1 MKNKLFLT
9 LLAAIG
15 LAGSAQ
21 AQTTTFVDVAN
32 LGDGVSVLTSGG
44 TVKVNATVLTKNQR
58 WTRDNVYIL
67 ANNVIVSNGVTLT
80 IEPGTLIRAEQATI
94 GQGSGAEAALTPAD
108 PGALVVARGGRL
120 IAAGTADAPI
130 IFTSIDD
137 TNVPGGIATIP
148 PSENV
153 GSTAAAGSTTTVT
166 ATNQAE
172 RVFTITNTNTNALSI
187 IRITSATG
195 SLTTNSASANGGTFT
210 FTNYSFVNTTN
221 WFRTV
226 GSTTNWYSHPTL
238 STTFTN
244 LAAARTL
251 KADVTPVVLA
261 TNSQGRPGIYTVTGT
276 GTLSS
281 AAKGYGAWAASGDSA
296 FRHDGLWGGIVL
308 AGNATVVRGYG
319 YNTNT
324 PTVFTNANTTAITV
338 PTIDPA
344 TGVVSGTQR
353 GVQQIEGMAGFSDF
367 AWGGGDTVNPPDDS
381 GILRFISN
389 RYGGFIIAANAELNS
404 YSFYG
409 VGRGT
414 VLEFLEAWN
423 NADDDFE
430 FWGGDV
436 NMRYALSLFCGDDG
450 LDTDQGFLGAIQYY
464 VQIQNNASGNESGTS
479 VTGRPI
485 ANYGDSLTENDGPE
499 SDNRTVPL
507 STYILSNA
515 TLVGRGYGSL
525 GSWNTTEPLSGPN
538 FRDNG
543 GARWHNSI
551 IMDNPHGAVLITDR
565 SSTTNSDVT
574 TALEGSSIGR
584 FAFARTNG
592 GFDGAGRAVDLVTA
606 TDAASDAP
614 DGRFHSC
621 MFFRNG
627 LADNSGADGEVGKYA
642 NIAAFQL
649 AVSTNTNGYFVASND
664 NLFPSEQRRSQ
675 RGAASDGN
683 TNRANTAAVIA
694 QLTNASNYNSFN
706 TDPGLNVNPY
716 TRLSGLNM
724 RPSATAARSLANS
737 SIPNV
742 RGLNTNATFAGAVL
756 DNAWMRNWTI
766 SDKLGLWAG
775 TQYAPVVRVSKS
787 GTNPMITFGAAANIG
802 YVVERSTDNKSYVP
816 IATVPG
822 GAAANVDVVDTATTL
837 GSSAV
842 YYRVIA
848 L

>member
-15 LAGSAQ
+15 LAGSVQ

-32 LGDGVSVLTSGG
+32 LGDGVSVLSSGG

-58 WTRDNVYIL
+58 WTRDRVYIL
-67 ANNVIVSNGVTLT
+67 ANNVIVPNGITLT

-120 IAAGTADAPI
+120 NAVGTADAPI
-130 IFTSIDD
+130 VFTSIDD
-137 TNVPGGIATIP
+137 PNVPGGIASIP
-148 PSENV
+148 PSENF
-153 GSTAAAGSTTTVT
+153 GSTAAAGSIT
-166 ATNQAE
+166 
-172 RVFTITNTNTNALSI
+172 TNTNSAITNRVHTITGSASVTNYV
-187 IRITSATG
+187 RVTSA
-195 SLTTNSASANGGTFT
+195 AGGTTATALTNGQVVT
-210 FTNYSFVNTTN
+210 FTNYSFVNATN
-221 WFRTV
+221 WYRRV
-226 GSTTNWYSHPTL
+226 GTTTNWYAHPEL
-238 STTFTN
+238 ITTFSN
-244 LAAARTL
+244 IVAARTL
-251 KADVTPVVLA
+251 KTGVTPVVLA

-276 GTLSS
+276 GQLSND
-281 AAKGYGAWAASGDSA
+281 AKGYGAWAANADSA
-296 FRHDGLWGGIVL
+296 WKHDGLWGGIVL
-308 AGNATVVRGYG
+308 AGKATVSRGYASG
-319 YNTNT
+319 E
-324 PTVFTNANTTAITV
+324 NANTLDTVV

-344 TGVVSGTQR
+344 TGVVSGNQR
-353 GVQQIEGMAGFSDF
+353 GVQQIEGMAGFETY
-367 AWGGGDTVNPPDDS
+367 AWGGGDNVNPPDDS

-436 NMRYALSLFCGDDG
+436 GMRYALSLFCGDDG

-464 VQIQNNASGNESGTS
+464 VQIQNNGVGNESGS
-479 VTGRPI
+479 VVTGRSSV
-485 ANYGDSLTENDGPE
+485 NYGDSLTENDGPE

-515 TLVGRGYGSL
+515 TLVGRGYGST
-525 GSWNTTEPLSGPN
+525 GSWAAGIPLSGPN
-538 FRDNG
+538 FKDNA

-565 SSTTNSDVT
+565 ETNLATDVT
-574 TALEGSSIGR
+574 TALAGSSIGR

-592 GFDGAGRAVDLVTA
+592 GFDGANRGMDLLSTNSS
-606 TDAASDAP
+606 ASDAP

-621 MFFRNG
+621 LFFRNG
-627 LADNSGADGEVGKYA
+627 LADNSSHGGEVGRYP
-642 NIAAFQL
+642 NNGEFQS
-649 AVSTNTNGYFVASND
+649 AVSNNPTTYFVASNA
-664 NLFPSEQRRSQ
+664 NLFPTFHTHNQ
-675 RGAASDGN
+675 RGGANDTT
-683 TNRANTAAVIA
+683 TNRANSAAVIA
-694 QLTNASNYNSFN
+694 QLTNASNHNSFN

-742 RGLNTNATFAGAVL
+742 RGLNTNATYAGAVL
-756 DNAWMRNWTI
+756 DNAWMRGWTI

-775 TQYAPVVRVSKS
+775 TQYVPAVRISVI
-787 GTNPMITFGAAANIG
+787 GTNPMITFDAVANIS
-802 YVVERSTDNKSYVP
+802 YVVERSTDNKYYVP
-816 IATVPG
+816 IATVPAG
-822 GAAANVDVVDTATTL
+822 LEDDDVDLTDTGTIL
-837 GSSAV
+837 GSSPV
-842 YYRVIA
+842 FYRVIA
-848 L
+848 R

>member
-15 LAGSAQ
+15 LAGSVQ
-21 AQTTTFVDVAN
+21 SQTTTFVDVAN
-32 LGDGVSVLTSGG
+32 LGDGVSVLSSGG

-58 WTRDNVYIL
+58 WTRDRVYIL
-67 ANNVIVSNGVTLT
+67 ANNVIVPNGVTLT

-137 TNVPGGIATIP
+137 RNVPGGIATIP
-148 PSENV
+148 PSENL
-153 GSTAAAGSTTTVT
+153 GSSAAAGSTTT
-166 ATNQAE
+166 ATSTNKAD
-172 RVFTITNTNTNALSI
+172 RVITITNNSTSNNISV
-187 IRITSATG
+187 IRITGATG
-195 SLTTNSASANGGTFT
+195 SLTTNLVTTNGGTFT

-221 WFRTV
+221 WFRIV
-226 GSTTNWYSHPTL
+226 GITTNWYSHPTL
-238 STTFTN
+238 STTYTN

-251 KADVTPVVLA
+251 KADVTPVVVSS
-261 TNSQGRPGIYTVTGT
+261 NSQGRPGIYTVTGT
-276 GTLSS
+276 GTLSGD
-281 AAKGYGAWAASGDSA
+281 AKGYGASWVAGGDSA
-296 FRHDGLWGGIVL
+296 WRHDGLWGGIVL
-308 AGNATVVRGYG
+308 AGNGTVVRGYDPG
-319 YNTNT
+319 
-324 PTVFTNANTTAITV
+324 VNANATNNVVV

-344 TGVVSGTQR
+344 TGVVSGSQR
-353 GVQQIEGMAGFSDF
+353 GVQQIEGMAGFAAY
-367 AWGGGDTVNPPDDS
+367 AWGGGDVVNPPDDS

-450 LDTDQGFLGAIQYY
+450 LDTDQGFLGAIQYF

-479 VTGRPI
+479 VTGRSI

-499 SDNRTVPL
+499 SDNRAVPL

-525 GSWNTTEPLSGPN
+525 GSWNTAEPLSGPN
-538 FRDNG
+538 FRDNS

-565 SSTTNSDVT
+565 LSTTNIDVT
-574 TALEGSSIGR
+574 SALAGSSIGR

-592 GFDGAGRAVDLVTA
+592 GFDGADRGMDLVSTNNG
-606 TDAASDAP
+606 ASDAP

-621 MFFRNG
+621 VFFRNG
-627 LADNSGADGEVGKYA
+627 LADNSGAVGEVGKYS
-642 NIAAFQL
+642 NNTAFQL
-649 AVSTNTNGYFVASND
+649 AVTNDSTGYFVASNA
-664 NLFPSEQRRSQ
+664 NLFPTEHRRNQ
-675 RGAASDGN
+675 RGANSNGE

-737 SIPNV
+737 AIPNV

-756 DNAWMRNWTI
+756 DNAWMRGWTI

-775 TQYAPVVRVSKS
+775 TQYVPEVQISVS
-787 GTNPMITFGAAANIG
+787 GTYPKITFGAAANIS
-802 YVVERSTDNKSYVP
+802 YVVERSNDNKSYVA

-822 GAAANVDVVDTATTL
+822 GDAGNVDVTDTATSV
-837 GSSAV
+837 GSSPV
-842 YYRVIA
+842 FYRVIG

>member
-1 MKNKLFLT
+1 MKNKLLLT

-32 LGDGVSVLTSGG
+32 LGDGVSVLSSGG

-67 ANNVIVSNGVTLT
+67 ANNVIVPAGVTLT

-148 PSENV
+148 PSENL
-153 GSTAAAGSTTTVT
+153 GSSSATGGTTTVT
-166 ATNQAE
+166 STNKAE
-172 RVFTITNTNTNALSI
+172 RVLTITNNTTNVLAVVRL
-187 IRITSATG
+187 TSAT
-195 SLTTNSASANGGTFT
+195 TNTLSTNVTANGGTFT

-221 WFRTV
+221 WFRIN
-226 GSTTNWYSHPTL
+226 GSTTNWFSHPTM
-238 STTFTN
+238 STTYSN

-251 KADVTPVVLA
+251 KSDVTPVVLA
-261 TNSQGRPGIYTVTGT
+261 TNSQGRTGIYTVTGT
-276 GTLSS
+276 GTLTS
-281 AAKGYGAWAASGDSA
+281 AAKGYGAWAATADSA
-296 FRHDGLWGGIVL
+296 YKHDGLWGGIVL
-308 AGNATVVRGYG
+308 AGNGTVNRGYASG
-319 YNTNT
+319 
-324 PTVFTNANTTAITV
+324 VNANTNAIAV
-338 PTIDPA
+338 PSIDPA
-344 TGVVSGTQR
+344 TGVASGTQR
-353 GVQQIEGMAGFSDF
+353 GVQQIEGMAGFSDY
-367 AWGGGDTVNPPDDS
+367 AWGGGDTVNTPDDS

-464 VQIQNNASGNESGTS
+464 IQIQNNAVGNETGTS
-479 VTGRPI
+479 VTGRSST
-485 ANYGDSLTENDGPE
+485 NYGDSLTENDGPE
-499 SDNRTVPL
+499 SDNRAVPL

-515 TLVGRGYGSL
+515 TLVGRGYGST
-525 GSWNTTEPLSGPN
+525 GSWDNAEPLSGPN
-538 FRDNG
+538 FKDNA

-551 IMDNPHGAVLITDR
+551 IMDNPNGAVLITDR
-565 SSTTNSDVT
+565 ETTASNDVT
-574 TALEGSSIGR
+574 VALAGSSIGR

-592 GFDGAGRAVDLVTA
+592 GFDGADRGIDLVSTNNG
-606 TDAASDAP
+606 ASDAP

-621 MFFRNG
+621 IFFRNG
-627 LADNSGADGEVGKYA
+627 LASNSVAVGMVGKYTNNEA
-642 NIAAFQL
+642 FRSAAT
-649 AVSTNTNGYFVASND
+649 TNANGYFVASND
-664 NLFPSEQRRSQ
+664 NLFPKQHQRSQ
-675 RGAASDGN
+675 RGAAGDG
-683 TNRANTAAVIA
+683 TESRANTAAVIA
-694 QLTNASNYNSFN
+694 QLTNSTNYNSFN

-724 RPSATAARSLANS
+724 RPSAAAARSLGNS

-756 DNAWMRNWTI
+756 DNAWMRGWTI

-775 TQYAPVVRVSKS
+775 TKVEPVVRISKS
-787 GTNPMITFGAAANIG
+787 GTNPVITFGAVADIR

-822 GAAANVDVVDTATTL
+822 GLAGDVDVTDTATTL
-837 GSSAV
+837 NSSAV

>member
-15 LAGSAQ
+15 LAGSVQ

-32 LGDGVSVLTSGG
+32 LGEGVTVLSSGG
-44 TVKVNATVLTKNQR
+44 TVKVNATVLSKNQR

-67 ANNVIVSNGVTLT
+67 ANNVIVPNGITLT

-137 TNVPGGIATIP
+137 TNVPGGIATVP
-148 PSENV
+148 PTENN
-153 GSTAAAGSTTTVT
+153 GSSASAGSTTTVV
-166 ATNQAE
+166 ATNKAD
-172 RVFTITNTNTNALSI
+172 RVFTITNTNTNSMSI
-187 IRITSATG
+187 VLITNATG
-195 SLTTNSASANGGTFT
+195 SITTNPVAANSSFT
-210 FTNYSFVNTTN
+210 FTNYSFVNATN
-221 WFRTV
+221 WFRMN
-226 GSTTNWYSHPTL
+226 GSTTNWFSHPTL
-238 STTFTN
+238 STTYTN

-276 GTLSS
+276 GTLS
-281 AAKGYGAWAASGDSA
+281 AVAKGYGAWAASADSA
-296 FRHDGLWGGIVL
+296 WRHDGLWGGIVL
-308 AGNATVVRGYG
+308 AGNATVNRGYAIG
-319 YNTNT
+319 
-324 PTVFTNANTTAITV
+324 TNANTTATVV

-344 TGVVSGTQR
+344 TGVVSGTQQ
-353 GVQQIEGMAGFSDF
+353 GVQQIEGMAGFSDY

-450 LDTDQGFLGAIQYY
+450 LDTDQGFLGAIQYF

-499 SDNRTVPL
+499 SDNRAVPL
-507 STYILSNA
+507 STYILANA

-525 GSWNTTEPLSGPN
+525 GSWNNVEPLSGPN

-565 SSTTNSDVT
+565 SSTTSSDVT
-574 TALEGSSIGR
+574 NALAGSSIGR

-592 GFDGAGRAVDLVTA
+592 GFDGAERGMDLVSANTG
-606 TDAASDAP
+606 ASDAP

-621 MFFRNG
+621 VFFRNG
-627 LADNSGADGEVGKYA
+627 LANNSGADGEVGKYA
-642 NIAAFQL
+642 NNTAFQL
-649 AVSTNTNGYFVASND
+649 AVTSDSTGYFVASNA
-664 NLFPSEQRRSQ
+664 NLFPTEQRRNQ
-675 RGAASDGN
+675 RGASSNGD

-694 QLTNASNYNSFN
+694 QLTNTNNYNSFN

-716 TRLSGLNM
+716 TRLSGLNL
-724 RPSATAARSLANS
+724 RPSNSVARSLGNS
-737 SIPNV
+737 AIPNV

-756 DNAWMRNWTI
+756 DNAWMRGWTI

-775 TQYAPVVRVSKS
+775 EQVAPVVRVSKS
-787 GTNPMITFGAAANIG
+787 GTNPVITFGAAANIG

-822 GAAANVDVVDTATTL
+822 GAAANVDVTDTATTL

>member
-15 LAGSAQ
+15 LAGSVQ

-32 LGDGVSVLTSGG
+32 LGDGVEVLSSGG

-58 WTRDNVYIL
+58 WTRDRVYIL
-67 ANNVIVSNGVTLT
+67 ANNVIVKSGVTLT

-137 TNVPGGIATIP
+137 PNVPGGIATIP
-148 PSENV
+148 VYENL
-153 GSTAAAGSTTTVT
+153 GSTAAAGSIT
-166 ATNQAE
+166 
-172 RVFTITNTNTNALSI
+172 TNTNSAISNRVHTITGATNVTSV
-187 IRITSATG
+187 IRVTSATG
-195 SLTTNSASANGGTFT
+195 GTTTKNLTNGEVFT
-210 FTNYSFVNTTN
+210 FTNYSFVNATN
-221 WFRTV
+221 WYRRV
-226 GSTTNWYSHPTL
+226 GSTTNWYSHPELT
-238 STTFTN
+238 TTFSN
-244 LAAARTL
+244 IVAARTL
-251 KADVTPVVLA
+251 KTGVTPENVA

-276 GTLSS
+276 GNLTGT
-281 AAKGYGAWAASGDSA
+281 KGYGAWASEADSA
-296 FRHDGLWGGIVL
+296 WRHDGLWGGIVL

-324 PTVFTNANTTAITV
+324 PTVFTNANTTSITV

-353 GVQQIEGMAGFSDF
+353 GVQQIEGMAGFEAY

-464 VQIQNNASGNESGTS
+464 VQIQNNGVGNESGS
-479 VTGRPI
+479 VVSGRSSV
-485 ANYGDSLTENDGPE
+485 NYGDSLTENDGPE
-499 SDNRTVPL
+499 SENRTVPL

-515 TLVGRGYGSL
+515 TLVGRGYGST
-525 GSWNTTEPLSGPN
+525 GSWSNAIPLSGPN
-538 FRDNG
+538 YKDNA

-565 SSTTNSDVT
+565 ETNGAIDVT

-592 GFDGAGRAVDLVTA
+592 GFDGAGRAIDLVNA

-627 LADNSGADGEVGKYA
+627 LADNSAHGGEVGKYA
-642 NIAAFQL
+642 NNAAFRF
-649 AVSTNTNGYFVASND
+649 AETNDPTAYFVGANG
-664 NLFPSEQRRSQ
+664 NLFPTFHTHSQ
-675 RGAASDGN
+675 RGGANDTA

-694 QLTNASNYNSFN
+694 QLTNASNHNSFN

-716 TRLSGLNM
+716 TRLSGLDM
-724 RPSATAARSLANS
+724 RPSATAARSLTNS

-742 RGLNTNATFAGAVL
+742 RGLNTNATYAGAVL
-756 DNAWMRNWTI
+756 DNAWMRGWTI

-775 TQYAPVVRVSKS
+775 TQYVPEVRISVI
-787 GTNPMITFGAAANIG
+787 GTNPMITFGAEANIS

-816 IATVPG
+816 IATVPAG
-822 GAAANVDVVDTATTL
+822 LEDDDVDLTDTGTIL
-837 GSSAV
+837 GSSPV
-842 YYRVIA
+842 FYRVIA
-848 L
+848 R

>member
-15 LAGSAQ
+15 LAGSVQ
-21 AQTTTFVDVAN
+21 SQTTTFVDVAN
-32 LGDGVSVLTSGG
+32 LGDGVSVLSSGG

-58 WTRDNVYIL
+58 WTRDRVYIL
-67 ANNVIVSNGVTLT
+67 ANNVIVPNGVTLT

-137 TNVPGGIATIP
+137 RNVPGGIATIP
-148 PSENV
+148 PSENL
-153 GSTAAAGSTTTVT
+153 GSSAAAGSTTTVVS
-166 ATNQAE
+166 TNKAE
-172 RVFTITNTNTNALSI
+172 RVFTITNTNTNSMNI
-187 IRITSATG
+187 ITITSTTG
-195 SLTTNSASANGGTFT
+195 SLTTNSVATNSSFT

-226 GSTTNWYSHPTL
+226 GSTTNWYSFPTL
-238 STTFTN
+238 STTYTN

-251 KADVTPVVLA
+251 KADVTPVVVSS
-261 TNSQGRPGIYTVTGT
+261 NSQGRAGIYTVTGT
-276 GTLSS
+276 GTLSTD
-281 AAKGYGAWAASGDSA
+281 AKGYGAWSASGDSA
-296 FRHDGLWGGIVL
+296 WKHDGLWGGIVL
-308 AGNATVVRGYG
+308 AGNSTVNRGYATG
-319 YNTNT
+319 
-324 PTVFTNANTTAITV
+324 VNANTTATIV

-344 TGVVSGTQR
+344 TGVVSGTQQ
-353 GVQQIEGMAGFSDF
+353 GVQQIEGMAGFADY
-367 AWGGGDTVNPPDDS
+367 AWGGGDAVSTPDDS

-436 NMRYALSLFCGDDG
+436 AMRYALSLFCGDDG
-450 LDTDQGFLGAIQYY
+450 LDTDQGFLGAIQYF

-499 SDNRTVPL
+499 SDNRAVPL

-525 GSWNTTEPLSGPN
+525 GSWNNVEPLSGPN

-574 TALEGSSIGR
+574 SALAGSSIGR

-592 GFDGAGRAVDLVTA
+592 GFDGANRGMDLVSTNNG
-606 TDAASDAP
+606 ASDAP

-621 MFFRNG
+621 VFFRNG
-627 LADNSGADGEVGKYA
+627 LANNSGAVGGVGKYS
-642 NIAAFQL
+642 NNTAFQL
-649 AVSTNTNGYFVASND
+649 AVTNDSTGYFVASNA
-664 NLFPSEQRRSQ
+664 NLFPTEQRRNQ
-675 RGAASDGN
+675 RGASSNGD

-694 QLTNASNYNSFN
+694 QLTNTNNYNSFN

-716 TRLSGLNM
+716 TRLSGLNL
-724 RPSATAARSLANS
+724 RPSNSVARSLGNS
-737 SIPNV
+737 AIPNV

-756 DNAWMRNWTI
+756 DNAWMRGWTI

-775 TQYAPVVRVSKS
+775 TQYVPEVQISVS
-787 GTNPMITFGAAANIG
+787 GTYPKITFGAAANIS
-802 YVVERSTDNKSYVP
+802 YVVERSTDNKSYVA

-822 GAAANVDVVDTATTL
+822 GDEGNVDVTDTATPV
-837 GSSAV
+837 GNSPV
-842 YYRVIA
+842 FYRVIG

>member
-15 LAGSAQ
+15 LAGSVQ

-32 LGDGVSVLTSGG
+32 LGDGVSVLSSGG

-58 WTRDNVYIL
+58 WTRDRVYIL
-67 ANNVIVSNGVTLT
+67 ANNVIVPNGITLT

-137 TNVPGGIATIP
+137 PNVPGGIATIP
-148 PSENV
+148 PSENI
-153 GSTAAAGSTTTVT
+153 GSTASAGTTTTVVS
-166 ATNQAE
+166 TNQGE
-172 RVFTITNTNTNALSI
+172 RVITFTNNSSSNNLNV

-195 SLTTNSASANGGTFT
+195 STLTNTAITNGGTT
-210 FTNYSFVNTTN
+210 SFTNYSFGSTSNWFRLSGTTTN
-221 WFRTV
+221 WF
-226 GSTTNWYSHPTL
+226 SHPTL
-238 STTFTN
+238 STTYTN

-251 KADVTPVVLA
+251 KSDVTPVVVSS
-261 TNSQGRPGIYTVTGT
+261 NSQGRAGIYTVTGT
-276 GTLSS
+276 GTLSA
-281 AAKGYGAWAASGDSA
+281 AAKGYGAWAASADSA
-296 FRHDGLWGGIVL
+296 WRHDGLWGGIVL
-308 AGNATVVRGYG
+308 AGNSTVNRGYDIG
-319 YNTNT
+319 I
-324 PTVFTNANTTAITV
+324 NANTTAV
-338 PTIDPA
+338 VQPYIDPA

-353 GVQQIEGMAGFSDF
+353 GVQQIEGMAGFADY
-367 AWGGGDTVNPPDDS
+367 AWGGGDVVNTPDDS

-436 NMRYALSLFCGDDG
+436 GMRYALSLFCGDDG
-450 LDTDQGFLGAIQYY
+450 LDTDQGFLGAIQYF
-464 VQIQNNASGNESGTS
+464 VQIQNNASGNESGSS
-479 VTGRPI
+479 VTGRPV

-499 SDNRTVPL
+499 SDNRAVPL

-538 FRDNG
+538 FKDNA

-574 TALEGSSIGR
+574 NALAGSSIGR

-592 GFDGAGRAVDLVTA
+592 GFDGADRGMDLVSTN
-606 TDAASDAP
+606 TGASDAP

-627 LADNSGADGEVGKYA
+627 LAANSGADGEVGKYT
-642 NIAAFQL
+642 NNAAFQS
-649 AVSTNTNGYFVASND
+649 AVTNDPTGYFVASNA
-664 NLFPSEQRRSQ
+664 NLFPTEQRRAQ
-675 RGAASDGN
+675 RGAAADGN

-716 TRLSGLNM
+716 SRLSGLNL
-724 RPSATAARSLANS
+724 RPSATAARSLGNS

-742 RGLNTNATFAGAVL
+742 RGLNTNATYAGAVL
-756 DNAWMRNWTI
+756 DNAWMRGWTI

-775 TQYAPVVRVSKS
+775 TQYVPEVQISLV
-787 GTNPMITFGAAANIG
+787 GTNPKITFGAAADIS
-802 YVVERSTDNKSYVP
+802 YVVERSTDNKSYVA
-816 IATVPG
+816 IATVSG
-822 GAAANVDVVDTATTL
+822 GLERNAELTDTGTTL
-837 GSSAV
+837 GSSPV
-842 YYRVIA
+842 FYRVIA
-848 L
+848 R

>member
-32 LGDGVSVLTSGG
+32 LGDGVSVLSSGG

-67 ANNVIVSNGVTLT
+67 ANNVIVPAGVTLT

-148 PSENV
+148 PTENN
-153 GSTAAAGSTTTVT
+153 GSTASAGSITT
-166 ATNQAE
+166 
-172 RVFTITNTNTNALSI
+172 
-187 IRITSATG
+187 
-195 SLTTNSASANGGTFT
+195 TTNSALANRVHTITGSPTVTNYVRVTTAAGGTTTTTLTNGEVAT
-210 FTNYSFVNTTN
+210 FTNYSFNTTTN

-226 GSTTNWYSHPTL
+226 GSTTNWYNVSNLT
-238 STTFTN
+238 TTFTN

-251 KADVTPVVLA
+251 KTDVTPVVLA
-261 TNSQGRPGIYTVTGT
+261 TNSQGRPGIFTVTGT

-281 AAKGYGAWAASGDSA
+281 GAKGYGAWAASADSA
-296 FRHDGLWGGIVL
+296 YRHDGLWGGIVL
-308 AGNATVVRGYG
+308 AGYGTVNRGYASG
-319 YNTNT
+319 
-324 PTVFTNANTTAITV
+324 VNANTNAIAV
-338 PTIDPA
+338 PSIDPA

-353 GVQQIEGMAGFSDF
+353 GVQQIEGMAGFSDY
-367 AWGGGDTVNPPDDS
+367 AWGGGDTVNTPDDS

-464 VQIQNNASGNESGTS
+464 IQIQNNAVGNETGTS
-479 VTGRPI
+479 VTGRPL

-499 SDNRTVPL
+499 SDNRAVPL

-515 TLVGRGYGSL
+515 TLVGRGYGST
-525 GSWNTTEPLSGPN
+525 GSWDNAEPLSGPN
-538 FRDNG
+538 FKDNA

-551 IMDNPHGAVLITDR
+551 IMDNPNGAVLITDR
-565 SSTTNSDVT
+565 EGTAVADVT
-574 TALEGSSIGR
+574 NALAGSSIGR

-592 GFDGAGRAVDLVTA
+592 GFDGADRGIDLVSTNNG
-606 TDAASDAP
+606 ASDAP

-621 MFFRNG
+621 IFFRNG
-627 LADNSGADGEVGKYA
+627 LASNSVAAGMVGKYTNNEA
-642 NIAAFQL
+642 FRSAAT
-649 AVSTNTNGYFVASND
+649 TNTNGFFVASND
-664 NLFPSEQRRSQ
+664 NLFPKEHRRAQ

-694 QLTNASNYNSFN
+694 QLTNALNYNSFD

-724 RPSATAARSLANS
+724 RPSAAAARSLGNS

-756 DNAWMRNWTI
+756 DNAWMRTWTI

-775 TQYAPVVRVSKS
+775 TQYVPEVLISKS
-787 GTNPMITFGAAANIG
+787 GTNPKITFGASLNIG

-822 GAAANVDVVDTATTL
+822 GAAGNVEVTDSGFTL
-837 GSSAV
+837 GSTAV

>member
-15 LAGSAQ
+15 LAGSVQ

-32 LGDGVSVLTSGG
+32 LGEGVTVLSSGG
-44 TVKVNATVLTKNQR
+44 TVKVNATVLSKNQR

-67 ANNVIVSNGVTLT
+67 ANNVIVPNGITLT

-153 GSTAAAGSTTTVT
+153 GSSASAGTTTTVV
-166 ATNQAE
+166 ATNKAE
-172 RVFTITNTNTNALSI
+172 RVFTITNTNTNSMSI
-187 IRITSATG
+187 IRITSTTG
-195 SLTTNSASANGGTFT
+195 SLTTNSVATNSSFT
-210 FTNYSFVNTTN
+210 FTNYSFVNTNN

-226 GSTTNWYSHPTL
+226 GSTTNWYSFPTL
-238 STTFTN
+238 STTYTN

-261 TNSQGRPGIYTVTGT
+261 TNSQGRPGIFTVTGT
-276 GTLSS
+276 GTLSDV
-281 AAKGYGAWAASGDSA
+281 AKGYGAWAASADSA
-296 FRHDGLWGGIVL
+296 WRHDGLWGGIVL
-308 AGNATVVRGYG
+308 AGNATVNRGYAIG
-319 YNTNT
+319 
-324 PTVFTNANTTAITV
+324 TNANTTATVV

-353 GVQQIEGMAGFSDF
+353 GVQQIEGMAGFSDY

-464 VQIQNNASGNESGTS
+464 VQIQNNATGNETGTL
-479 VTGRPI
+479 VTGRPT

-499 SDNRTVPL
+499 SDNRAVPL

-525 GSWNTTEPLSGPN
+525 GSWNNVEPLSGPN

-551 IMDNPHGAVLITDR
+551 IMDNPNGAVLITDR
-565 SSTTNSDVT
+565 ETTASNDVT
-574 TALEGSSIGR
+574 VALAGSSIGR

-592 GFDGAGRAVDLVTA
+592 GFDGADRGMDLVSA
-606 TDAASDAP
+606 TNGASDAP

-621 MFFRNG
+621 LFFRNG
-627 LADNSGADGEVGKYA
+627 LADNSGAVGEVGKYTNNEA
-642 NIAAFQL
+642 FRNAAT
-649 AVSTNTNGYFVASND
+649 TNTNGYFLASNA
-664 NLFPSEQRRSQ
+664 NLFPTEHRRSQ
-675 RGAASDGN
+675 RGASSDG
-683 TNRANTAAVIA
+683 TESRANTAAVIA
-694 QLTNASNYNSFN
+694 QLTNTSNYNSFN

-766 SDKLGLWAG
+766 SDKLGLWSG

-787 GTNPMITFGAAANIG
+787 GTNPMITFAAAANIG

-822 GAAANVDVVDTATTL
+822 GAAANVDVTDTATTL